1 MVRMAQVYG
10 AEHRCLAQTVKQ
22 ISHTG
27 YREHIKLRL
36 SVKTTVINAHPKF
49 PGFFPNKQY
58 WGAVR

>member
-36 SVKTTVINAHPKF
+36 LVKTTVINAHPKF